1 MCRWVLSR
9 GSYNGVSAFPVR
21 PTFPGGQVQIKI
33 QAKIQLEVQVHV
45 KIQIHSQIQTQ
56 IRDNGVFVYP
66 MSTALLEAKC
76 KYLLLTE
83 VAGPARLQ

>member
-1 MCRWVLSR
+1 MSLKWGKLQW
-9 GSYNGVSAFPVR
+9 GVCLPCQTHFPR
-21 PTFPGGQVQIKI
+21 GQVQIKI

-45 KIQIHSQIQTQ
+45 KIQMNSQIQIQ

-66 MSTALLEAKC
+66 MSTALLEAKW

-83 VAGPARLQ
+83 VAGPARLH